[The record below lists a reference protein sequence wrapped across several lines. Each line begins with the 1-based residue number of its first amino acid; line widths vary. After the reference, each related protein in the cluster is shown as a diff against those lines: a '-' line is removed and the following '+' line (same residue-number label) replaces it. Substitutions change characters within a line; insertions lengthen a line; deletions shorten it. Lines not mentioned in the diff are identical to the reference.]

1 MHGPFP
7 DRYGWCGQ
15 AGVGEA
21 TSGDSAKFGGAVAFR
36 KDGATAI
43 WAKKVSDLESAIG
56 FARVDLRL
64 ALQPDLVL
72 LPTHTPLNSAS
83 ASALACL
90 AVTQVIAARLA
101 CRYRLQLPA
110 LAFCDSFHV
119 RLQNC
124 VGHAIIFPLGNQ
136 VWVARVSRWHVGAFL
151 CQRDRREDFSMP
163 KLAKSE
169 PNRRFRARSA
179 LGRAG
184 YFWMIC
190 RFTSARIFP
199 QRGCKLN

>member
-1 MHGPFP
+1 MLSHGGHSEPGMHGPFP

-163 KLAKSE
+163 NSILA
-169 PNRRFRARSA
+169 RADEV
-179 LGRAG
+179 
-184 YFWMIC
+184 IE
-190 RFTSARIFP
+190 
-199 QRGCKLN
+199 